1 MDEALTRAA
10 AEVAAFASRAVYG
23 LTDAQLAEDA
33 AGLHRLVSTASA
45 AIGALVREAH
55 GRDLPH
61 RQAATS
67 TVAWLRDLLRIS
79 PAEARTLVALG
90 EVLDQRPVL
99 ADAVTAG
106 AVNTAQAVA
115 IGRVLADVPDHDPA
129 LVDKV
134 ETVLIGHAAQFE
146 PTILRRLGDRV
157 LAHIDPGL
165 ADQRLRDRLER
176 EERHARQ
183 RRGFT
188 LSPDGLGGIRLTGV
202 LDVEGAAI
210 IGAAIE
216 PLTAPATGDD
226 GPDLR
231 TAAARRADALV
242 DVCRLALHTGDLPA
256 DGGQPAQLTV
266 TIDWQALSR
275 DLAVGQL
282 DTGTQL
288 SPSATRRL
296 ACNAAILPAV
306 LDGASV
312 PIDVGRTRRPYT
324 GATRTAILLRDRGCA
339 FPGCDR
345 PPRWT
350 EIHHIRYW
358 SHGGGTNRDNGVA
371 LCSRHHHLI
380 HQPHNGWTVRLGPDR
395 RPEFIPPPH
404 IDPDQQPRRNP
415 YHQRN

>member
-1 MDEALTRAA
+1 M
-10 AEVAAFASRAVYG
+10 
-23 LTDAQLAEDA
+23 
-33 AGLHRLVSTASA
+33 
-45 AIGALVREAH
+45 
-55 GRDLPH
+55 
-61 RQAATS
+61 
-67 TVAWLRDLLRIS
+67 
-79 PAEARTLVALG
+79 
-90 EVLDQRPVL
+90 
-99 ADAVTAG
+99 
-106 AVNTAQAVA
+106 
-115 IGRVLADVPDHDPA
+115 
-129 LVDKV
+129 
-134 ETVLIGHAAQFE
+134 
-146 PTILRRLGDRV
+146 
-157 LAHIDPGL
+157 
-165 ADQRLRDRLER
+165 
-176 EERHARQ
+176 
-183 RRGFT
+183 
-188 LSPDGLGGIRLTGV
+188 GGIRLTGV
-202 LDVEGAAI
+202 LDAEGAAI
-210 IGAAIE
+210 IGAAIQ

-231 TAAARRADALV
+231 TPAARRADALI

-275 DLAVGQL
+275 DLAVGHL

-312 PIDVGRTRRPYT
+312 PIDIGRTRRPYT

-358 SHGGGTNRDNGVA
+358 SHGGSTNRDNGVA

-380 HQPHNGWTVRLGPDR
+380 HQPHNGWTVRLGR
-395 RPEFIPPPH
+395 RPPTRVHPTPTHRPRPTTQTQPLPPTH
-404 IDPDQQPRRNP
+404 IARGDDPA
-415 YHQRN
+415 